1 MSELVYLPVEKLWP
15 HPDNP
20 REVVDDLEE
29 LAASIRE
36 NGVLQNLTVVHVPEH
51 TMDEGERRKVFE
63 QTQEHGVNSDEYK
76 LAKALLDSG
85 TVPEHYTVI
94 IGHRRLA
101 AAKMAGLESVPCV
114 ISEMTEKEQLQTM
127 IMENMQRKDLKVYEE
142 AKAFQQMLDF
152 GDTMEEVSQKSG
164 FSVTTIKRRVK
175 LNELDQKTLKKVVD
189 SRLISLSDFEELGK
203 IEDLKERNKALET
216 IGTDNF
222 THCVKSALRTQA
234 IKKVLPDVKQMIADY
249 KMKEI
254 NSSDP
259 YYNKAYKQI
268 GNCTSFTAEDWPK
281 KRDALLAEVK
291 KKLAKNKGSK
301 PCCVLN
307 KNWGEI
313 TLYVKTKEEKTVEEK
328 EADAKARA
336 VAKEA
341 AEVWEELKR
350 QCEEIRQLRKAFV
363 DELKLTTKNKTVI
376 LQGALMAGLMDAT
389 LYNGGDSESVKAILN
404 VDEHM
409 EWKQREE
416 AYVNRI
422 LEIDSKEWPRLVY
435 YMFNDRKD
443 RCLTTNDGYKKQMPE
458 YRPQAKMLLLYDW
471 LQKLGYKMSDKE
483 KALVYGSDEIYEK
496 TKAADPEPVPAGTAE
511 TDQAEQPGE
520 V

>member
-1 MSELVYLPVEKLWP
+1 MSELVYLPVKELYP

-20 REVVDDLEE
+20 RDVVDDLEE
-29 LAASIRE
+29 LTASIRE
-36 NGVLQNLTVVHVPEH
+36 NGVLQNLTVVKGHFFTLEEWQNQCKA
-51 TMDEGERRKVFE
+51 EGVSKTE
-63 QTQEHGVNSDEYK
+63 S
-76 LAKALLDSG
+76 KAMYSEKCFYDSTNG
-85 TVPEHYTVI
+85 YTVI
-94 IGHRRLA
+94 IGHRRLE
-101 AAKMAGLESVPCV
+101 AAKAAGLETVPCV
-114 ISEMTEKEQLQTM
+114 VAEMTEKEQLQTM

-142 AKAFQQMLDF
+142 AKVFQQMLDF

-268 GNCTSFTAEDWPK
+268 GNCTNFTAEDWPK

-307 KNWGEI
+307 ETWGEI

-341 AEVWEELKR
+341 AEAWEELKR